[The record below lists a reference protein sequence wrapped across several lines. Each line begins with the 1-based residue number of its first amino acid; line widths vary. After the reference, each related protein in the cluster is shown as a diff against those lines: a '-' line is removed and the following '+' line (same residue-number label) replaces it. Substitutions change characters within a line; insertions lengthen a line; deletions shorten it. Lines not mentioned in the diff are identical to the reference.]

1 MTLEFFSGHRIKQ
14 WPNWS
19 GEIPQQGDK
28 VILHF
33 GDYNEEEQVYVVQRR
48 IIDGTRPDKVYI
60 ELEWID
66 R

>member
-19 GEIPQQGDK
+19 GEIPQKGDT

-33 GDYNEEEQVYVVQRR
+33 GDYNEEEQWYVVSKR
-48 IIDGTRPDKVYI
+48 IIDGTRPDKVLI